1 MRQHCLLKLAACST
15 LSHHTTDRHCMEGF
29 TGAGVRPAEL
39 SGLSTVLLQWP
50 LAAVQRTNLLAA
62 VLHCIDRQY
71 TGQLCTCWTAH
82 PPHLLAEE
90 LITNKGHRYLR
101 PCAKILGAGG

>member
-50 LAAVQRTNLLAA
+50 LAAVQRTNILAA
-62 VLHCIDRQY
+62 VLRCIDRQY
-71 TGQLCTCWTAH
+71 LLDRPSASSACRRADHEPGT
-82 PPHLLAEE
+82 PLLAA
-90 LITNKGHRYLR
+90 L
-101 PCAKILGAGG
+101 C